1 VTTPTPEA
9 KGILELLG
17 FEYAL
22 KTPSFQRSYAWAR
35 HQIDDYWNDL
45 KRALD
50 NSGGTAPYFLGLM
63 VFDDAEEIQDGQ
75 QRLATTLLLAA
86 EMYTLIEA
94 AKVSGQHDAQLAIDA
109 AAQISSALRQSPS
122 TPLVIQPSDQDVL
135 LNRAGVSSDLPES
148 ARRLRAA
155 RQRLRKHLSDDLAN
169 RSTPDAQ
176 LARLKQWGEF
186 LRHDAY
192 AVLLRVPP
200 KDAHNIFETL
210 NTRGVRLSNGDL
222 VKSHLIGGASAT
234 NVAVSKWNSITEALK
249 DPKGNYEDDLESFL
263 PHYYGSR
270 YGKTTGA
277 EFFNDYRAAIEN
289 VDPLVALDELLQSA
303 RLYRALADPASQAA
317 FWSSEVGTG
326 AQQAV
331 ELLNG
336 LALKQLRFLLLAVLR
351 DLGAGQ
357 ADATRKAK
365 KRDAVVKITAWSVR
379 GLVHG
384 QTGGGHA
391 ESTYIRAA
399 VAIHQGGITTVDQ
412 LKQHFVSRGML
423 TESNSLFKTRFKE
436 YPWDRRTAHTRARAI
451 LYALDYYK
459 ITTKSGL
466 KPRDTLTVEHVLPQN
481 PAAGQW
487 SQFTEV
493 ERRAYTYNLGNL
505 LLIDG
510 PSGANDDLRNRE
522 WPAKKTLIKS
532 WPNQTP
538 LTTEALKRQQ
548 WTKST
553 IDGRNDSLAALAVKA
568 FAT

>member
-1 VTTPTPEA
+1 MPAPDA
-9 KGILELLG
+9 KGVLELLG
-17 FEYAL
+17 FDYAL
-22 KTPSFQRSYAWAR
+22 KTPSFQRSYAWEK
-35 HQIDDYWNDL
+35 HQVDDYWTDL
-45 KRALD
+45 RRALD
-50 NSGGTAPYFLGLM
+50 HSGGTVSYFLGLM
-63 VFDDAEEIQDGQ
+63 VFDDEDEIQDGQ

-94 AKVSGQHDAQLAIDA
+94 AKAAGQHDTQLAIDA

-122 TPLVIQPSDQDVL
+122 TPLMIQPSDQDVL

-155 RQRLRKHLSDDLAN
+155 RQRLRKHLTDDLVSRA
-169 RSTPDAQ
+169 TPDAK

-186 LRHDAY
+186 LRNDAY
-192 AVLLRVPP
+192 TVLLRVPP

-222 VKSHLIGGASAT
+222 VKSHLIGGATAT
-234 NVAVSKWNSITEALK
+234 NLAVNKWNSITDALK
-249 DPKGNYEDDLESFL
+249 DAKGNYEDDLESFL

-289 VDPLVALDELLQSA
+289 DDPLATLDELLKSA
-303 RLYRALADPASQAA
+303 RLYRALADPSSQAV
-317 FWSSEVGTG
+317 FWSSEVGAG

-357 ADATRKAK
+357 AESTRKAK
-365 KRDAVVKITAWSVR
+365 KRDAVLKITAWSVR

-391 ESTYIRAA
+391 ERTYIRAA
-399 VAIHQGGITTVDQ
+399 VAIHDGTVTTVDQ
-412 LKQHFVSRGML
+412 LKQHFLSRGML
-423 TESNSLFKTRFKE
+423 TGSNPLFKTRFKE

-451 LYALDYYK
+451 LYALEYHQ
-459 ITTKSGL
+459 IAQKSGL
-466 KPRDTLTVEHVLPQN
+466 KPRDTLTVEHVLPQS
-481 PAAGQW
+481 PASGQW
-487 SQFTEV
+487 SQFGEA

-510 PSGANDDLRNRE
+510 PSGANDDLKNKE
-522 WPAKKTLIKS
+522 WKDKKALIKS
-532 WPNQTP
+532 WPNQTL
-538 LTTEALKRQQ
+538 LTTAALQRQQ
-548 WTKST
+548 WNAQT
-553 IDGRNDSLAALAVKA
+553 IDSRNDDLAALAVKA